1 MRVTEATTTMP
12 LVPDLSL
19 ETFTLTVEQVQ
30 AWLVTDGLR
39 ILITIVLAVV
49 ARWLLHRLITRV
61 VLTMTSKS
69 ARRFAQSGR
78 AGRVLASATGLANE
92 RNQQRVETM
101 GSLLRSIVTFVV
113 ATLAVLTIMALV
125 GIPLGPLLASAGVAG
140 VAIGF
145 GAQSLVKDFLSGVF
159 MILEDQYGVGDV
171 IDTGEAIGTVE
182 EVTLRITRLRDA
194 NGVTWYVRNG
204 EIIRIGNRSQG
215 FATALVDM
223 PVSYTENVD
232 RVVAVIR
239 ETVAAMGA
247 DPVWSDKLVEEP
259 EVLGV
264 ESISGATMTI
274 RTVAQCVPG
283 ENFVVQRE
291 MRERIKSALDAAG
304 VQAPPLTPFGGPVGG
319 PPLASTTR
327 SAALRR
333 SSGWSTLSTRAWPPT
348 PRCAR
353 CTPRRTS
360 PRPSAGCGCSSRSTS
375 GAPRRTARSGATRA
389 CGCGTPPSR

>member
-30 AWLVTDGLR
+30 TWLVTDGLR

-239 ETVAAMGA
+239 ETVAVMGA

-283 ENFVVQRE
+283 ENFAVQRE

-319 PPLASTTR
+319 PP
-327 SAALRR
+327 
-333 SSGWSTLSTRAWPPT
+333 
-348 PRCAR
+348 
-353 CTPRRTS
+353 
-360 PRPSAGCGCSSRSTS
+360 
-375 GAPRRTARSGATRA
+375 
-389 CGCGTPPSR
+389 

>member
-1 MRVTEATTTMP
+1 MPVTELLTALP
-12 LVPDLSL
+12 SFPALSL

-30 AWLVTDGLR
+30 RWLVTVGLR
-39 ILITIVLAVV
+39 ILVTVVMAVV
-49 ARWLLHRLITRV
+49 ARWSLHRLINRV

-69 ARRFAQSGR
+69 ARRFAESGR
-78 AGRVLASATGLANE
+78 TGRVLASATGLSNE
-92 RNQQRVETM
+92 RNRQRVETI

-113 ATLAVLTIMALV
+113 AALAVLTIMALL

-215 FATALVDM
+215 FSTALVDM
-223 PVSYTENVD
+223 PVSYAESVE

-239 ETVAAMGA
+239 EAATAMGA
-247 DPVWSDKLVEEP
+247 DPEWADAFLEQP
-259 EVLGV
+259 QVLGV
-264 ESISGATMTI
+264 ESITGSTMVI
-274 RTVAQCVPG
+274 RTIAQCVPG
-283 ENFVVQRE
+283 ENFAVQRE
-291 MRERIKSALDAAG
+291 LRERIKQALDAAG
-304 VQAPPLTPFGGPVGG
+304 VEAPPPSPFGGPVGG
-319 PPLASTTR
+319 PP
-327 SAALRR
+327 
-333 SSGWSTLSTRAWPPT
+333 
-348 PRCAR
+348 
-353 CTPRRTS
+353 
-360 PRPSAGCGCSSRSTS
+360 
-375 GAPRRTARSGATRA
+375 
-389 CGCGTPPSR
+389 